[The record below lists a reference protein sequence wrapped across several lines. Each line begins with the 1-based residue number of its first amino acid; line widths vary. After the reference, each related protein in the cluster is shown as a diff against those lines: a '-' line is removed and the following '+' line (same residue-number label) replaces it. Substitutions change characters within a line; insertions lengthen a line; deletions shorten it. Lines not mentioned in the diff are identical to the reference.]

1 VLGLAV
7 DNVHEV
13 GLNEPPLP
21 PSLHEIA
28 LEGGEG
34 ELPVSVTVAVRVTA
48 LPAFVDAGFG
58 ATAVAV
64 GEVEGA
70 PLTA

>member
-1 VLGLAV
+1 MLELAV
-7 DNVHEV
+7 DSVHEF

-28 LEGGEG
+28 PEGEEG
-34 ELPVSVTVAVRVTA
+34 ELPVSVTVAVSVTA

-58 ATAVAV
+58 VTAVAV
-64 GEVEGA
+64 GETVGT
-70 PLTA
+70 PLTE